1 MTAPSPM
8 DRTRLAAFVD
18 GELSPEEAAAVVMHL
33 ADHPADQSYVDD
45 LFAANAAL
53 AAAFAASLTEPM
65 PPALRAALQ
74 VQPPSAH
81 IIPMRPRFRPA
92 LWAGSACLAASL
104 VAALVLFRPADRPA
118 LALGTV
124 AAGSALA
131 QALDTLPS
139 STPSTAAPGRDLMI
153 LATLPTDTGPC
164 REVEVIDRAAAQIE
178 LGLACRDPGQ
188 GWVVEVV
195 LKEPLPTADG
205 QEGFVTAEGAAAQGL
220 SPYLDQRGAGLALSP
235 QAEAELIAKGWAD

>member
-1 MTAPSPM
+1 MTAPTQM

-33 ADHPADQSYVDD
+33 ADHPADQAYVDD

-53 AAAFAASLTEPM
+53 SAAFAAPLSEPM

-74 VQPPSAH
+74 GEPAPAQ
-81 IIPMRPRFRPA
+81 IIPFRPRMRPA
-92 LWAGSACLAASL
+92 LWAGGAALAASL
-104 VAALVLFRPADRPA
+104 VAALVLFRPAQPPS
-118 LALGTV
+118 LALGPV
-124 AAGSALA
+124 AAGSPLQ

-139 STPSTAAPGRDLMI
+139 GTPSPETASRELMI

-164 REVEVIDRAAAQIE
+164 REVEVIDRRAAQIE
-178 LGLACRDPGQ
+178 LALACRDQ
-188 GWVVEVV
+188 GTGWTVEVV

-205 QEGFVTAEGAAAQGL
+205 QDGFVTAEGAAAQGL

-235 QAEAELIAKGWAD
+235 EAEAALIAKGWAE